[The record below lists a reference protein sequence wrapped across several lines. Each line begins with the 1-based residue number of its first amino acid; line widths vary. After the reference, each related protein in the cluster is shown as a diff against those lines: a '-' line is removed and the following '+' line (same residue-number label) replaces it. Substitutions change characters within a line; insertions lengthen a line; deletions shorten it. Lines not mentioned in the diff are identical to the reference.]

1 MSKPSAPRREADN
14 EAKAVLRAVRIS
26 PRKLDL
32 VAATIRGKKAA
43 TAVNE
48 LTFSKKRIARD
59 VKKAL
64 NSAIANAEN
73 NHNLDVDR
81 LVGAALRLRHLL
93 RRRCRNARFGLAAGL
108 DPVVEA
114 LAPVQVDGIQVDPGD
129 ARTGDRGV
137 RDLLDRD

>member
-14 EAKAVLRAVRIS
+14 EAKAVLRTIRVS

-43 TAVNE
+43 SAVNE
-48 LTFSKKRIARD
+48 LTFSKKRIAQD

-81 LVGAALRLRHLL
+81 LFVAEASVGKHMVMKRLHARARGRSGKIEKHVSQLRIIVRERVDVAETEMEAA
-93 RRRCRNARFGLAAGL
+93 
-108 DPVVEA
+108 
-114 LAPVQVDGIQVDPGD
+114 
-129 ARTGDRGV
+129 
-137 RDLLDRD
+137 

>member
-48 LTFSKKRIARD
+48 LTFSKKRIALD

-73 NHNLDVDR
+73 THNLDVDR
-81 LVGAALRLRHLL
+81 LVVAESSVGKGLIMK
-93 RRRCRNARFGLAAGL
+93 RFQTRGRGRAAGIVKPFAHL
-108 DPVVEA
+108 TIVVRERA
-114 LAPVQVDGIQVDPGD
+114 E
-129 ARTGDRGV
+129 TEEK
-137 RDLLDRD
+137 